1 MMPCLMVEDNPISA
15 LNMKY
20 HLNRE
25 FVVNIA
31 RDGEEALSLN
41 DLPRYRFILLDL
53 ELPKLDGLSVLRCM
67 RQRGVSAPIIIVS
80 CRHALADRVEALRAG
95 ADDYVTKPFAPEEL
109 FARIHAKLR
118 RPAAQMMQLRV
129 ADLEM
134 DCVRRTVRRAQ
145 KPIRLCS
152 KQFAILE
159 CLLRHAGHLVTRAM
173 ILEHIWNYEYSGA
186 SNVVDVYISQLR
198 RKIDHGH
205 PKELIHTVH
214 GSGYTIMDPEAAAV
228 S

>member
-1 MMPCLMVEDNPISA
+1 MMPCLMVEDNPVSA

-20 HLNRE
+20 QLNRE

-53 ELPKLDGLSVLRCM
+53 GLPKLDGLSVLRRL

-80 CRHALADRVEALRAG
+80 CRDAISDRVEALRAG

-109 FARIHAKLR
+109 FARIRAKLR
-118 RPAAQMMQLRV
+118 RPPMQVMQLRV

-145 KPIRLCS
+145 KLIQLCS
-152 KQFAILE
+152 KQFLILE
-159 CLLRHAGHLVTRAM
+159 CLMRNAGQPVTRAM
-173 ILEHIWNYEYSGA
+173 ILEHIWNYEYSGS
-186 SNVVDVYISQLR
+186 SNVVNVYISQLR
-198 RKIDHGH
+198 RKIDDGH

-214 GSGYTIMDPEAAAV
+214 GTGYTIMDPEAASVA
-228 S
+228 